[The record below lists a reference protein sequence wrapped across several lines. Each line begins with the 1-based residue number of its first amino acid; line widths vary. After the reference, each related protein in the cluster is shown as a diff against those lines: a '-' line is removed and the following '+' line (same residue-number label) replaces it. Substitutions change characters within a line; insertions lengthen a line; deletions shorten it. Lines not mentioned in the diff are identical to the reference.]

1 VNDLKKTRV
10 DSTIAAVVPRL
21 LNVLLPVNCVVCNTE
36 GRYLCEGC
44 EQGLPP
50 LTRPYCYLRASPE
63 VPQLCH
69 WCFEN
74 SARFDRARAPYLYD
88 GPAKHMV
95 LDLKYRGVR
104 IAAQP
109 MALMLARYLERNPYP
124 IDALVPVPLH
134 SRRER
139 QRGYNQS
146 QLLC

>member
-1 VNDLKKTRV
+1 
-10 DSTIAAVVPRL
+10 
-21 LNVLLPVNCVVCNTE
+21 
-36 GRYLCEGC
+36 
-44 EQGLPP
+44 
-50 LTRPYCYLRASPE
+50 
-63 VPQLCH
+63 
-69 WCFEN
+69 
-74 SARFDRARAPYLYD
+74 
-88 GPAKHMV
+88 MV

-109 MALMLARYLERNPYP
+109 MALMLAKYLERNPYP